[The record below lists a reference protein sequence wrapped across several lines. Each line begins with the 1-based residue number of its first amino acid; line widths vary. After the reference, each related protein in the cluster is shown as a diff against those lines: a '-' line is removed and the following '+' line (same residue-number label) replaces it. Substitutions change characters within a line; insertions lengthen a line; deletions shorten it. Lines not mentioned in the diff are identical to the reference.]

1 MTASSCHGESSY
13 RTATIGSPVVAFVGA
28 PNVGKSTLY
37 NLLTGA
43 RRQTGNW
50 PGTTVEIGR
59 GTWRTRQG
67 RELDAIDFPG
77 TYSLDP
83 QSPDEALTRELVIDC
98 TPEDRPDLV
107 VVVADAT
114 NLARSGYLIAQL
126 REVPLRLVVVLT
138 MLDVAAARGLTIDAK
153 RLAQGFGCEVIALDP
168 RMIRPR
174 KQGAATPHDELEH
187 AIDRALARPP
197 LPPRNRCCGGDAA
210 VDAAGTAE
218 VAQVVDEFALVDDRF
233 AWVDAA
239 ITPAL
244 HQATTMRR
252 SATEAADRVLL
263 HPIVGPLIFFG
274 VMWLVFQITTTVAA
288 PIQGW
293 LDAVIS
299 GPITDSA
306 QSLIGALG
314 LGGTIVADLVIN
326 GVIAGVGMV
335 LTFVPLMA
343 IMFVLLSLLEDSGY
357 LARAAVVVDRAMAA
371 IGLPGRA
378 FLPLIVGFGC
388 NVPAITATR
397 VLGSAR
403 ERIMTCLLIP
413 FTSCSARLT
422 VYVMVASTFFPAHAG
437 TVVFI
442 MYLVSIA
449 LVIGVGLLLRSTL
462 WRKVGREPLLLDLPT
477 FHVPQ
482 PRLIVSATWMR
493 LRGFLQTAGTIILL
507 TVVAVWALQSTPAP
521 GQPGN
526 FGEVAVADSV
536 YAATAD
542 AVAPVLAPAGLA
554 DWHTAGALITG
565 FVAKETVV
573 SSWAQTYSLD
583 DPSALSAEDQGHS
596 PLGLALRETFAES
609 SGGHPIAAAWA
620 FLIFLLA
627 YTPCVSTLA
636 VQVREM
642 GWRWTGF
649 GVALQ
654 LGIAWLLATG
664 VFQLLRLWW

>member
-1 MTASSCHGESSY
+1 MTPSSCHGESSY
-13 RTATIGSPVVAFVGA
+13 RSATIGSPVVAFIGA

-37 NLLTGA
+37 NLLTGS

-59 GTWRTRQG
+59 GTWRTRHG

-98 TPEDRPDLV
+98 TPDDRPDLV

-138 MLDVAAARGLTIDAK
+138 MLDVAATRGLTIDAK
-153 RLAQGFGCEVIALDP
+153 RLADGFGCEVVAVDP

-174 KQGAATPHDELEH
+174 KQGASTPHDELEH
-187 AIDRALARPP
+187 AIERALALPP
-197 LPPRNRCCGGDAA
+197 LSPRNSDCGVEDEG
-210 VDAAGTAE
+210 
-218 VAQVVDEFALVDDRF
+218 DEFALVDDRF

-263 HPIVGPLIFFG
+263 HPIFGPLIFFG
-274 VMWLVFQITTTVAA
+274 VMWVVFQITTTVAA

-293 LDAVIS
+293 LDALIS
-299 GPITDSA
+299 GPITVGA
-306 QSLIGALG
+306 ESLFGALR
-314 LGGTIVADLVIN
+314 LDGTILADLVIN

-343 IMFVLLSLLEDSGY
+343 LMFVLLSLLEDSGY

-422 VYVMVASTFFPAHAG
+422 VYVMVASTFFPANAG
-437 TVVFI
+437 TVVFV

-521 GQPGN
+521 GQQSS
-526 FGEVAVADSV
+526 FGQVAVADSV
-536 YAATAD
+536 YAATAGV
-542 AVAPVLAPAGLA
+542 VAPALAPAGLD
-554 DWHTAGALITG
+554 DWHTAGALMTG

-583 DPSALSAEDQGHS
+583 DPSVLSTEDQGHS
-596 PLGLALRETFAES
+596 PLGLALRDTFTAS

-654 LGIAWLLATG
+654 VGIAWLLATG